1 MIAYKLDNLLPLPFF
16 VLTLWVSVKLTLRN
30 LFLFVLILYLAI
42 CLIWGVFVSLFII
55 YVFMCSPFVLKN
67 P

>member
-16 VLTLWVSVKLTLRN
+16 VLTLWVSIKLTLRN
-30 LFLFVLILYLAI
+30 LFLFVLILYLTI
-42 CLIWGVFVSLFII
+42 CLVFGVFVSLSII
-55 YVFMCSPFVLKN
+55 YVFMCSPFVFKN

>member
-42 CLIWGVFVSLFII
+42 CLVLGVFVSLFII